1 MKRTKWI
8 AALLA
13 VFLLVLSCPVPAASA
28 HDDTPQPTIELTP
41 EEQAFLTE
49 HPVIRLGVDPNFVPY
64 EFFDT
69 DGVYKGIAADYIALI
84 CERTGLNMQVQEGL
98 TWTEA
103 YGKAARGE
111 LDVLPCVAQTA
122 ERERYFLFSD
132 TYFTFQRAVFINQE
146 TKNLNE
152 FADLKG
158 KTVAVQ
164 MNSSHHSY
172 LTQFPE
178 IKLSLYPTVE
188 AGLRAVSKGTE
199 LAFIG
204 NMATSSYLARE
215 NGITNLKYFTID
227 PAPGDTSQSLHFA
240 VRKDWPE
247 LVSILNKAIAS
258 ITKEERN
265 EINNKW
271 VGVEA
276 TLDYQDML
284 RGVGIGV
291 GILALVVA
299 VSYLWIIRLRKEV
312 AKRKKAQE
320 ELVLAKEEAEQA
332 NQVKSLFLARMSHE
346 IRTPLNAIMG
356 MAYLMKKTDLTATQ
370 NSYLDKLS
378 QAARTM
384 LGTINDILDFSKIEA
399 GKITIERISFDL
411 DKLLQKIVN
420 IESVKVEE
428 QGIELLLEKDP
439 ALPSYFFGDP
449 LRMEQILLNL
459 VNNAVKFTEHGQVK
473 LVVRPA
479 EEQAETSKLEFI
491 VSDTGIGMSVEQLE
505 HLFVPFD
512 QGDSS
517 ISRRF
522 GGSGLGLSIVKSLV
536 DLMNGEISV
545 TSEPNAGSVFTVQL
559 PMEPDAV
566 QERARSARMSVE
578 CFRSM
583 RALVLDQSESARAQL
598 AECFRSFGI
607 AADMAETQEQ
617 AQQLIA
623 QGVKEGKPYSILLID
638 HVTPRE
644 NGIEWFKA
652 LKRRRRL
659 PEETKTILLM
669 PMMREDLLEE
679 LEAAGLD
686 FGVTKP
692 VIPSVLYNGI
702 IEILKIKP
710 PEERQAAK
718 PADQKSLP
726 HPYRLL
732 LVEDNKTNQ
741 FIAKSILEQAGFTL
755 DVASDG
761 EEGWRF
767 FAAHPEE
774 IDLIL
779 MDLHMPVMDGYTAS
793 GLIRKI
799 DADIP
804 IVAMTADAIAGVEEQ
819 CRAHGIHS
827 YVSKPFE
834 PEQLIETLASLLEG
848 KQPRQKTV
856 PAQAAEEPPAIVD
869 FADGRK
875 RIGGDDAIYR
885 LVLKSFLEETSSIE
899 SDLDAAVLAKDYVQ
913 GEQIAHKLKS
923 SAGSIG
929 AKSLQDAAAA
939 LQQAFKEGGES
950 AIKRLLEPFLLALE
964 QTRDALGNY

>member
-1 MKRTKWI
+1 MRRTKWI
-8 AALLA
+8 AALFA
-13 VFLLVLSCPVPAASA
+13 ALLLILSCPLPASRAQN
-28 HDDTPQPTIELTP
+28 DTPQPLIELTP
-41 EEQAFLTE
+41 EEQAFIAQ

-69 DGVYKGIAADYIALI
+69 DGVYKGITADYIALI

-103 YGKAARGE
+103 YEKAVQGE
-111 LDVLPCVAQTA
+111 LDALPCVAQTA

-132 TYFTFQRAVFINQE
+132 TYFTFQRAVFINE
-146 TKNLNE
+146 EAKGLNE
-152 FADLKG
+152 FKDLYG

-172 LTQFPE
+172 LTQFVE

-188 AGLRAVSKGTE
+188 AGLRAVSHGTE
-199 LAFIG
+199 LAFVG
-204 NMATSSYLARE
+204 NMATSSYLARQ
-215 NGITNLKYFTID
+215 NGITNLKYFTIT
-227 PAPGDTSQSLHFA
+227 PAAGDASQKLHFA

-258 ITKEERN
+258 ITREERTT
-265 EINNKW
+265 INNKW
-271 VGVEA
+271 VDVEG
-276 TLDYQDML
+276 TLDYQDVL
-284 RGVGIGV
+284 RGVGVGV
-291 GILALVVA
+291 GVLALVVA

-320 ELVLAKEEAEQA
+320 ELILAKEEAEQA

-356 MAYLMKKTDLTATQ
+356 MAYLIKKTDLTATQ
-370 NSYLDKLS
+370 NSYLDKLA

-399 GKITIERISFDL
+399 GKITIERISFDM

-439 ALPSYFFGDP
+439 GLPSFFFGDP
-449 LRMEQILLNL
+449 LRLEQILLNL

-473 LVVRPA
+473 VVVRPA
-479 EEQAETSKLEFI
+479 AVQTEPQSIEFI
-491 VSDTGIGMSVEQLE
+491 VSDTGIGMSPEQLE

-522 GGSGLGLSIVKSLV
+522 GGSGLGLSIVKCLV
-536 DLMNGEISV
+536 ELMNGEISV
-545 TSEPNAGSVFTVQL
+545 TSEPNVGSAFTARL
-559 PMEPDAV
+559 PLEPDAE
-566 QERARSARMSVE
+566 QERARSARMSME
-578 CFRSM
+578 CFRCL
-583 RALVLDQSESARAQL
+583 RALVLDQNENARAQL
-598 AECFRSFGI
+598 AECFRSFGVT
-607 AADMAETQEQ
+607 ADMAETQER
-617 AQQLIA
+617 AQQLFSEA
-623 QGVKEGKPYSILLID
+623 EKQGKPYCILLID

-652 LKRRRRL
+652 MKHKRKL
-659 PEETKTILLM
+659 PDETKTILLM

-679 LEAAGLD
+679 LEAAGID
-686 FGVTKP
+686 FGLTKP

-718 PADQKSLP
+718 KEDKKTI
-726 HPYRLL
+726 PYPYKLL

-741 FIAKSILEQAGFTL
+741 FIAKTILEQAGFAL
-755 DVASDG
+755 EIASDG

-767 FAAHPEE
+767 FEAHQDE

-793 GLIRKI
+793 SLIRKI
-799 DADIP
+799 SPDVP

-819 CRAHGIHS
+819 CRAHGIYN

-834 PEQLIETLASLLEG
+834 PDQLIETLVTLLEG
-848 KQPRQKTV
+848 RQPRQQIA
-856 PAQAAEEPPAIVD
+856 PAGTAEERTDAVD
-869 FADGRK
+869 FDDGRK
-875 RIGGDDAIYR
+875 RIGGDEGVYR
-885 LVLKSFLEETSSIE
+885 LVIQSFPEETVSVE
-899 SDLDAAVLAKDYVQ
+899 AVLNAAVRVKDYVQ
-913 GEQIAHKLKS
+913 AEQIVHKLKS

-929 AKSLQDAAAA
+929 AKHLLDLAVELQ
-939 LQQAFKEGGES
+939 LAFKEGSEPQV
-950 AIKRLLEPFLLALE
+950 ARLLEPFLLVLR
-964 QTRDALGNY
+964 QTRDALAAY

>member
-13 VFLLVLSCPVPAASA
+13 VFLLVLSCPVPASSA
-28 HDDTPQPTIELTP
+28 QDGTPQPTIELTP

-103 YGKAARGE
+103 YEKAVQGE
-111 LDVLPCVAQTA
+111 LDVLPCVVQTA
-122 ERERYFLFSD
+122 ERERYFLFSN
-132 TYFTFQRAVFINQE
+132 TYFVFQRAVFINKE

-152 FADLKG
+152 FGDLMG

-199 LAFIG
+199 LAFVG

-227 PAPGDTSQSLHFA
+227 PEPGNTSQSLHFA

-258 ITKEERN
+258 ITKEERTG
-265 EINNKW
+265 INTKW
-271 VGVEA
+271 VDVEG

-284 RGVGIGV
+284 SGVGVGV
-291 GILALVVA
+291 GVLALVVI

-449 LRMEQILLNL
+449 LRIEQILLNL

-479 EEQAETSKLEFI
+479 EEQAETPKLEFI
-491 VSDTGIGMSVEQLE
+491 VSDTGIGMSGEQLE

-559 PMEPDAV
+559 PLDPDAV

-583 RALVLDQSESARAQL
+583 RALVLDKNESARAQL

-623 QGVKEGKPYSILLID
+623 QGVKEGKPYCVMLID

-652 LKRRRRL
+652 MKRRRRL
-659 PEETKTILLM
+659 PDETKAILLM

-718 PADQKSLP
+718 PADHKSLP

-774 IDLIL
+774 INLIL

-834 PEQLIETLASLLEG
+834 PDQLIETLVSLLEG
-848 KQPRQKTV
+848 KQPRQKVVSAQTV
-856 PAQAAEEPPAIVD
+856 EEHSAIVD

-885 LVLKSFLEETSSIE
+885 LVIKSFLEETSSIE

-929 AKSLQDAAAA
+929 AKSLHDAAAA

-950 AIKRLLEPFLLALE
+950 AITRLTEPFLLALE